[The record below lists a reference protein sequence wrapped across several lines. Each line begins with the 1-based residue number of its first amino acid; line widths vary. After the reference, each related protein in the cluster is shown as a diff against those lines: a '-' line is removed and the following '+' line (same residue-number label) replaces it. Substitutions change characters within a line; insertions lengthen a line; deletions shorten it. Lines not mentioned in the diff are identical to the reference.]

1 MAARR
6 AADPRWLLLGQL
18 PQLALLHERVVG
30 VMSFT
35 MLAPCG
41 SGEDGERWCE
51 GEGGPSTWL
60 LELCAKGCAIADAFG
75 ELAMAAD

>member
-1 MAARR
+1 MR
-6 AADPRWLLLGQL
+6 QL

-41 SGEDGERWCE
+41 GARDAPGACE
-51 GEGGPSTWL
+51 GDGGPSTWL
-60 LELCAKGCAIADAFG
+60 LELCAKGCAITDAFA
-75 ELAMAAD
+75 ELATTGRRGGVGVA